1 MDRAPANGE
10 RAPSDSAAPP
20 DATWTADPT
29 RDSWAG
35 PWGGDRDGLVE
46 LPVRPLLCAIPET
59 AKIHTHQP
67 TSPPRYIVVPILH
80 KKKLIPADNNSL
92 SMKANSNISKAAT
105 CAATIY
111 PN

>member
-67 TSPPRYIVVPILH
+67 TISWCPFCTKRSLYQQVTILS
-80 KKKLIPADNNSL
+80 LYANN
-92 SMKANSNISKAAT
+92 NTSKAAT
-105 CAATIY
+105 CAAAIS
-111 PN
+111 